1 METNNWKPS
10 KEVKLGLEHQ
20 NDLKAVLH
28 ALSSMVGSEDQESVQ
43 DMIKEAD
50 LLTGEIAELKAQI
63 MEVKSSTYIPQ
74 RVEDETAALR
84 QEQQEW
90 NMKNMDA
97 RREIDKI
104 KAELEKT
111 DAGEDHTLSQ
121 IIQ

>member
-1 METNNWKPS
+1 
-10 KEVKLGLEHQ
+10 
-20 NDLKAVLH
+20 
-28 ALSSMVGSEDQESVQ
+28 MVGSEDQESVQ
-43 DMIKEAD
+43 NMIKEAD
-50 LLTGEIAELKAQI
+50 ILTGEIAELKAQI